1 MFIPI
6 LSGPAYPSVVKVATA
21 SPPCIFNALSARAK
35 PHFWIFLAATL
46 LWVPCR
52 SHGRNTKETGLEC
65 SVSQCFSHR
74 CCLFSLTPTSNVP
87 RFSYK
92 APSSPHASGRILLT
106 YFFSTRTSAM
116 FTLLKVVVVAALS
129 LVPLASGETHLV
141 VVGEGG
147 GLTFT
152 PSNLTAVV
160 GDVIEFML

>member
-1 MFIPI
+1 
-6 LSGPAYPSVVKVATA
+6 
-21 SPPCIFNALSARAK
+21 
-35 PHFWIFLAATL
+35 
-46 LWVPCR
+46 
-52 SHGRNTKETGLEC
+52 
-65 SVSQCFSHR
+65 
-74 CCLFSLTPTSNVP
+74 
-87 RFSYK
+87 
-92 APSSPHASGRILLT
+92 
-106 YFFSTRTSAM
+106 M